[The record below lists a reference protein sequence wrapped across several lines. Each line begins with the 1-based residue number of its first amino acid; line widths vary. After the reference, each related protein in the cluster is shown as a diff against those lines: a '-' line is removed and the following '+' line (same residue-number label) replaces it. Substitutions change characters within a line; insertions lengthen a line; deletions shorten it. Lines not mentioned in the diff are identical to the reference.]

1 MTGVHAVLKNLLTLQ
16 RFINDCLQGLPKHC
30 AIMPI
35 SSGGRREKPVVA
47 ASCGLDRV
55 VNDREDGSSS
65 CIGSD
70 MAVGSQTEKGELP
83 FPDVDSP
90 SRSALSSVE
99 RLGNAGFRSSKSVPQ
114 LQWASGQRGV
124 DHRSLIKHRK
134 VT

>member
-90 SRSALSSVE
+90 SRSALSYV
-99 RLGNAGFRSSKSVPQ
+99 RG
-114 LQWASGQRGV
+114 WATPDFGVQNPCHSCSGPPVREELTIG
-124 DHRSLIKHRK
+124 R
-134 VT
+134 